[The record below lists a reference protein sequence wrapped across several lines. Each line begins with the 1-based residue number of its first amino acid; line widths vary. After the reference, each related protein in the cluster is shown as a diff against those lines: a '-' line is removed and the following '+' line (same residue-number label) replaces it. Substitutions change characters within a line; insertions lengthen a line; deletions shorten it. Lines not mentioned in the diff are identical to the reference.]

1 MRRNPLQKNS
11 LNDKRYSV
19 WNPQSSLL
27 QLTTLVC
34 ILFAGF
40 TLCGCGGD
48 DSAESSG
55 SSNTSTVQQSARD
68 YATQVVT
75 LQPLADE
82 VRAIGTVQAYQEV
95 EISPEISGK
104 VKAMHVCVGDQ
115 VKQGDLL
122 VEIDDEARQIALTQ
136 KKALL
141 KKAEATRKKSLK
153 DAQKGGSLFKQG
165 VISDSE
171 SDDIELGK
179 QIANADLDLAR
190 ADVMKAEKE
199 LRDTKIL
206 APFDGTVALED
217 IEIGKMVTPG
227 QNLLTLVDISQVKIV
242 VTVSELD
249 ITKLSVGSHV
259 EIIIDSLP
267 GKPCTGKVA
276 TVGLKADDATRTYP
290 VEIIVT
296 NEGEIL
302 LPGMISRVT
311 IATKEPKKVIMIPRK
326 AVRTEKGKI
335 IAHVMNQ
342 GKVEQRRLY
351 LGREQDEQVIV
362 EKGLMAGDMLI
373 ISGDVDPLQSDSPE

>member
-1 MRRNPLQKNS
+1 MKRDPLQKNS
-11 LNDKRYSV
+11 LNFAWCTK
-19 WNPQSSLL
+19 SSLL
-27 QLTTLVC
+27 HITGIACLL
-34 ILFAGF
+34 LAGL
-40 TLCGCGGD
+40 TLCGCSGG

-55 SSNTSTVQQSARD
+55 SSNTSTIQQSIPD
-68 YATQVVT
+68 YATHLVT

-122 VEIDDEARQIALTQ
+122 VEIDDEARQIALRQ

-179 QIANADLDLAR
+179 QIADADLDLAR

-199 LRDTKIL
+199 LRDTKIV

-311 IATKEPKKVIMIPRK
+311 ITTQKPKEVIMIPK
-326 AVRTEKGKI
+326 TAVSSKKGQMVTY
-335 IAHVMNQ
+335 VMNQ
-342 GKVEQRRLY
+342 GKVEQRRVH
-351 LGREQDEQVIV
+351 LGQEQGEQVIV
-362 EKGLMAGDMLI
+362 EKGLEAGDMLVL
-373 ISGDVDPLQSDSPE
+373 SGSVDRNSTLK

>member
-1 MRRNPLQKNS
+1 MRRDPLQKNS

-19 WNPQSSLL
+19 WNPKSSLL
-27 QLTTLVC
+27 QLTTLVL
-34 ILFAGF
+34 ILFTGF

-55 SSNTSTVQQSARD
+55 SNNTSTVQQSARD

-122 VEIDDEARQIALTQ
+122 VEIDDEARQIALRQ

-179 QIANADLDLAR
+179 QIADADLDLAR

-199 LRDTKIL
+199 LRDTKIV

-267 GKPCTGKVA
+267 GKPFTGKVA

-296 NEGEIL
+296 NEGDIL

-351 LGREQDEQVIV
+351 LGREQDERVIV

>member
-1 MRRNPLQKNS
+1 MRRDPLQKNS
-11 LNDKRYSV
+11 IHFV
-19 WNPQSSLL
+19 WRTKSSLL
-27 QLTTLVC
+27 HITGIACLL
-34 ILFAGF
+34 LAGL
-40 TLCGCGGD
+40 TLCGCSGG

-55 SSNTSTVQQSARD
+55 PDNTSTVQQSTQN

-82 VRAIGTVQAYQEV
+82 VRAIGSVQAHQEV
-95 EISPEISGK
+95 DISPEISGK

-122 VEIDDEARQIALTQ
+122 VEIDDEARQIALRQ

-179 QIANADLDLAR
+179 QIADADLDLAR

-199 LRDTKIL
+199 LRDTKIV

-311 IATKEPKKVIMIPRK
+311 ITTQKPKEVIMIPK
-326 AVRTEKGKI
+326 TAVSAKKGQMVTY
-335 IAHVMNQ
+335 VMNQ
-342 GKVEQRRLY
+342 GKVEQRRVH
-351 LGREQDEQVIV
+351 LGQEQGEQVIV
-362 EKGLMAGDMLI
+362 EKGLEAGDMLVV
-373 ISGDVDPLQSDSPE
+373 SGVVDPAQ